1 MTDNVKGTND
11 NNISNVNIILNIYI
25 MAQANSN
32 IDLSTFLQLQSQYTN
47 DLSQIPI
54 DPSQTGNAN
63 AIHDLSSQLSTMYNS
78 LSTSTATAQ
87 NTIDEQNKI
96 NAILQNEYKRLE
108 QKKQNV
114 TTAVSGQQRVLDLNN
129 SYQKR
134 YTAYTNIMIA
144 VVATLLIYLVINYL
158 DNNIPI
164 FPKAILYILTILL
177 FSVAIIYISWVY
189 IDIVRRDNVNFDEL
203 SLARPQTD
211 ASGNVI
217 ATNMT
222 STGIQNPLGYYGC
235 IGQSCCAP
243 GTIWDNING
252 GCMNSTPCGAMTPIS
267 GSLPT
272 VILAPSTKQ
281 GFGDFNAL
289 CNKTRRDAELKPR
302 LVSFD
307 SESASLILASG
318 TNDTMNTITYSNEFL
333 LGKPE
338 GKIDRNALTTSPI
351 LKDKYCSEQY
361 ECYSLFK

>member
-1 MTDNVKGTND
+1 
-11 NNISNVNIILNIYI
+11 

-78 LSTSTATAQ
+78 LNTSTAAAQ

-96 NAILQNEYKRLE
+96 NAILQNEYGRLE
-108 QKKQNV
+108 QKKQNI
-114 TTAVSGQQRVLDLNN
+114 TTAVSGQQRVLDLNH

-144 VVATLLIYLVINYL
+144 VVVTLLIYLVINYL
-158 DNNIPI
+158 DNYVPI

-177 FSVAIIYISWVY
+177 FSIAIIYISWVY
-189 IDIVRRDNVNFDEL
+189 VDIVRRDNVNFDEL
-203 SLARPQTD
+203 ALVRPQID
-211 ASGNVI
+211 PSGNVI

-222 STGIQNPLGYYGC
+222 NQGFNPLGYYGC
-235 IGQSCCAP
+235 IGQACCAP
-243 GTIWDNING
+243 GTVWDSISG
-252 GCMNSTPCGAMTPIS
+252 GCTNSTPCGAGKITPS
-267 GSLPT
+267 SVSLST
-272 VILAPSTKQ
+272 TTLAPTTKQ
-281 GFGDFNAL
+281 GF
-289 CNKTRRDAELKPR
+289 
-302 LVSFD
+302 
-307 SESASLILASG
+307 
-318 TNDTMNTITYSNEFL
+318 DTMNTITYSNDFL

-351 LKDKYCSEQY
+351 SKDNYCKDHY
-361 ECYSLFK
+361 ECYALFK

>member
-1 MTDNVKGTND
+1 
-11 NNISNVNIILNIYI
+11 

-78 LSTSTATAQ
+78 LSTSTAAAQ
-87 NTIDEQNKI
+87 NTIAEQNKI
-96 NAILQNEYKRLE
+96 NAILQNEYGRLE
-108 QKKQNV
+108 LKKANI
-114 TTAVSGQQRVLDLNN
+114 TSAISGQQRVLDLNN

-158 DNNIPI
+158 DNNVPF
-164 FPKAILYILTILL
+164 FPKALLYIVTILL
-177 FSVAIIYISWVY
+177 FSIAIIYISWVY

-222 STGIQNPLGYYGC
+222 NTDVKNPLGYYGC

-243 GTIWDNING
+243 GTIWDNVNG
-252 GCMNSTPCGAMTPIS
+252 GCMNSTPCGATTAAKA
-267 GSLPT
+267 T
-272 VILAPSTKQ
+272 VTLAPTTKQ
-281 GFGDFNAL
+281 GF
-289 CNKTRRDAELKPR
+289 
-302 LVSFD
+302 
-307 SESASLILASG
+307 
-318 TNDTMNTITYSNEFL
+318 DTMNSITYSNEFL

-351 LKDKYCSEQY
+351 SKDKYCDEQY